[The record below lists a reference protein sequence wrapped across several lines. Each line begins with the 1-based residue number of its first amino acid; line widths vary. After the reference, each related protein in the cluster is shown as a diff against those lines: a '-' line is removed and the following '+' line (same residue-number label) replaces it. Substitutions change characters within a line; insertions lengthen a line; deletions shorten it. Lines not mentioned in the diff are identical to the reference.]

1 MSSVYFERPHGFRD
15 YLLQEYEK
23 RYRLEEKIHDV
34 FLAWGY
40 DWLTTPLLEFEETI
54 RQGLHKEEEE
64 QLYRMFDSSGR
75 TLVLRPE
82 MTTPV
87 ARAVTTLLGDEP
99 LPLHLAYIER
109 TYRRV
114 AARSNESS
122 EVTQAGIE
130 LLGDATPDADAEV
143 LAVMAS
149 VLQSV
154 NVGHFRLAVGHTGF
168 VGALLQ
174 DLPESIQQ
182 SLRLSLLRK
191 DAVSYE
197 QLLHQQKDLLTDRE
211 YEALLAM
218 PRIRGGLDAI
228 REAREHAIHPM
239 AMKACDDLEALMD
252 ALGAHGLADV
262 VQFDFGLYLEHDYYT
277 GILFEG
283 YVQSLGLPICFGGR
297 YDRLLERFG
306 RSLPATGGVLH
317 LERLF
322 TVMDRRETPA
332 PRFLLFTGIE
342 DRPLT
347 YSFAQYLRQKG
358 YAVRVVRKDGEL
370 PSESTMTAWI
380 ANGILNSQNEEL
392 RRYFQ
397 EFAAMKEEKSEC

>member
-1 MSSVYFERPHGFRD
+1 MSSIYFERPQGSRD

-23 RYRLEEKIHDV
+23 RYHLEQTIHDV
-34 FLAWGY
+34 FSTWGY
-40 DWLTTPLLEFEETI
+40 DWLATPLLEYEETI

-64 QLYRMFDSSGR
+64 SLYRMFDASGR

-87 ARAVTTLLGDEP
+87 ARVATTSLGNVP
-99 LPLHLAYIER
+99 LPLHLAYIDR

-114 AARSNESS
+114 PARSNESG

-130 LLGDATPDADAEV
+130 LLGDSAPDADAEV

-154 NVGHFRLAVGHTGF
+154 RVGHFRLAVGHTGF

-182 SLRLSLLRK
+182 ALRQSLLRK

-197 QLLHQQKDLLTDRE
+197 QLLNQQKDRLSENE
-211 YEALLAM
+211 YQALLAI
-218 PRIRGGLDAI
+218 PGIRGGMEAI
-228 REAREHAIHPM
+228 REARIHAIHPM
-239 AMKACDDLEALMD
+239 AQKACDDLEALME
-252 ALGAHGLADV
+252 ALDAHGLAEV
-262 VQFDFGLYLEHDYYT
+262 VRFDLGLYLEHDYYT

-283 YVQSLGLPICFGGR
+283 YVPSLGLPVCFGGR

-306 RSLPATGGVLH
+306 RPLPATGGVLH
-317 LERLF
+317 LERLL
-322 TVMDRRETPA
+322 TVIEEREA
-332 PRFLLFTGIE
+332 QNGRYLLFTGKK
-342 DRPLT
+342 DRQLT
-347 YSFAQYLRQKG
+347 YSFAQYLRQNG
-358 YAVRVVRKDGEL
+358 LAVRVVRKEDGQNDA
-370 PSESTMTAWI
+370 PTTAWI
-380 ANGILNSQNEEL
+380 S
-392 RRYFQ
+392 
-397 EFAAMKEEKSEC
+397 EKSLHSSNEALQTFFQAFIAMREGE